1 MDYWKLYDLCNEKLD
16 STTPDQTLDVR
27 GCYDWENV
35 IAWKKDELDQMEKEF
50 VESTERPRK
59 YIRPLLEI
67 LLMDIENVENS
78 DEEIRISR
86 YRENV
91 PVQKRY
97 GEYQEKNIPQWSI
110 IITSG
115 NAQTDIIELLL
126 LPDGKGCH
134 MLSERESTSSSVS
147 GSEYTYPEVT
157 EKVISDLAKL
167 LSQTS

>member
-1 MDYWKLYDLCNEKLD
+1 
-16 STTPDQTLDVR
+16 
-27 GCYDWENV
+27 
-35 IAWKKDELDQMEKEF
+35 MEKEF

-97 GEYQEKNIPQWSI
+97 GEYQEKNIPQ
-110 IITSG
+110 
-115 NAQTDIIELLL
+115 
-126 LPDGKGCH
+126 
-134 MLSERESTSSSVS
+134 
-147 GSEYTYPEVT
+147 
-157 EKVISDLAKL
+157 
-167 LSQTS
+167 